1 MKKPKDPTL
10 VTYGACTVTWT
21 VLALSKLIH
30 HSEDDSLLVPLL
42 FTLCALLWLTAFVS
56 RWRTNRSKQQDT
68 PTMKE

>member
-10 VTYGACTVTWT
+10 VIYGACTVIWT
-21 VLALSKLIH
+21 VLALSKFIH
-30 HSEDDSLLVPLL
+30 YSEDDSLLVLLL
-42 FTLCALLWLTAFVS
+42 FTLCALLWLTAFVN